1 MNEKLKECCDM
12 VARVI
17 TESLDEA
24 IRDEQ
29 RIEYVQHSAIYLH
42 IMEIAEP
49 EGDEE
54 RFSPMVFDEEA
65 FGMQADSM
73 PPQMLLELFKITS
86 TKARLGEKV
95 FNAIRRDDNTKA
107 PEGAVRFFATGVNA
121 GAKAHKINV
130 ETGDK
135 TEAEIVM
142 VSLETIDKD
151 TVFLSWQLHADE
163 NGVLVGYTADEPV
176 IGKLTKEHVGTS
188 QNIMCWPEDE
198 LADPE
203 LPVEKVN

>member
-12 VARVI
+12 ITRVI

-24 IRDEQ
+24 IRDAQLVEH
-29 RIEYVQHSAIYLH
+29 VQHSAIYLH

-73 PPQMLLELFKITS
+73 PPKMLLELFKLTS
-86 TKARLGEKV
+86 AKARQGEKV
-95 FNAIRRDDNTKA
+95 FNAIRRDDNTEA
-107 PEGAVRFFATGVNA
+107 PADAVRFYATGVNA
-121 GAKAHKINV
+121 GAKAHRINT
-130 ETGDK
+130 ETGER

-142 VSLETIDKD
+142 VSLETVDKD

-163 NGVLVGYTADEPV
+163 DGVLIGYTADEPLQS
-176 IGKLTKEHVGTS
+176 KLTKEHTGTS

-198 LADPE
+198 LDDPE